1 MDIRH
6 LEYFLEV
13 ARNQSFTKAAEKLY
27 ITQPTISKTIRN
39 MEDEWGVTLFYRQ
52 GKRIELTDA
61 GHIMYQQA
69 QQMVDSFQRVSAE
82 LEDLMNLKR
91 GHLRIGLP
99 PMVGSSFFPEVIGQF
114 HRDYPKITIQLI
126 EDGAKKVEADV
137 ESGQTDIGVAV
148 LPVNKDVFHYYSFV
162 KEKLNLLVHP
172 SHRLAGRDHVH
183 LNELANEAFVLFRED
198 FTLHDRI
205 IRECVSAGFEP
216 RVVYESSQWDLIS
229 GMVAANLGIA
239 LLPET
244 ICKEIDSS
252 RVTILP
258 LDNPSIPWQ
267 LGMIWR
273 KDRYLSF
280 AVREWISFTR
290 ALLGEQD

>member
-27 ITQPTISKTIRN
+27 ITRPTISKTIRN

-99 PMVGSSFFPEVIGQF
+99 PMVGSSF
-114 HRDYPKITIQLI
+114 
-126 EDGAKKVEADV
+126 
-137 ESGQTDIGVAV
+137 
-148 LPVNKDVFHYYSFV
+148 
-162 KEKLNLLVHP
+162 
-172 SHRLAGRDHVH
+172 
-183 LNELANEAFVLFRED
+183 
-198 FTLHDRI
+198 
-205 IRECVSAGFEP
+205 
-216 RVVYESSQWDLIS
+216 
-229 GMVAANLGIA
+229 
-239 LLPET
+239 
-244 ICKEIDSS
+244 S
-252 RVTILP
+252 R
-258 LDNPSIPWQ
+258 
-267 LGMIWR
+267 
-273 KDRYLSF
+273 K
-280 AVREWISFTR
+280 
-290 ALLGEQD
+290 

>member
-13 ARNQSFTKAAEKLY
+13 ARNQSFTKVAEKLY
-27 ITQPTISKTIRN
+27 ITRPTISKTIRN

-114 HRDYPKITIQLI
+114 HREYPKITIQLI

-137 ESGQTDIGVAV
+137 EGGQTDIGVAV
-148 LPVNKDVFHYYSFV
+148 PPVNEDVFHYYSFV

-172 SHRLAGRDHVH
+172 SHQLAGRDHVH
-183 LNELANEAFVLFRED
+183 LNELADEAFVLFRED
-198 FTLHDRI
+198 FTRMTGL
-205 IRECVSAGFEP
+205 SANASA
-216 RVVYESSQWDLIS
+216 RASSQGWSMKARS
-229 GMVAANLGIA
+229 GTSSAVWWSPIWASHCRQRRSVRKSILLA
-239 LLPET
+239 LRYCRWIIHRSPG
-244 ICKEIDSS
+244 DS
-252 RVTILP
+252 
-258 LDNPSIPWQ
+258 
-267 LGMIWR
+267 G
-273 KDRYLSF
+273 
-280 AVREWISFTR
+280 
-290 ALLGEQD
+290 